1 VICRRIIVING
12 ERPITKHVE
21 TDMPDR
27 SRIVEKQLKQAC
39 QAAGARWA
47 AWIKRTEGGWVIGL
61 RHAFRSARVAALVD
75 YLVHPKEASWIAGAL
90 SGGRMRF
97 RSLPDGGKALGC
109 RRLYVFPAPEGPL
122 ALLVGAGE
130 LDEQQRGYFK
140 LLALNPGPFLAGQ
153 TLEVESPA
161 GTGVALGRPSEEA
174 TYLGEQASRN
184 LDLIHQVVHQIA
196 GLTALPEIARQA
208 AHCIAEFLNSEFI
221 AVLLLD
227 RSVGRLVAAG
237 IAGSQAHLLETG
249 ASFLVEG
256 EVAGSLDEMGW
267 SPLCNDV
274 ASDPDR
280 FSLVG
285 WRAGSQICLPLA
297 YGEQQFGLVDMES
310 RQRDA
315 FTDSDLLMFESLAGV
330 LSSVMM
336 CARRYEELQVL
347 VSHLQAAQETG
358 IDISSDLDLN
368 VLLDRA
374 VHRVR
379 GLLGTR
385 GAELAL
391 VDENQKMVEICIS
404 ANPWRDFR
412 KVSLPLWSGLLGR
425 VAVLGKPLIVND
437 YRNWEGKYQED
448 LPFNS
453 IAGVPLKYK
462 DEVIGVLAVTDDRPG
477 FTFNQEDIQHLELLA
492 PQIAISIRSAQLVE
506 ELRQRIAA
514 QQLAESRLVRSARL
528 AAVGEMTAGV
538 AHELN
543 NPLTSVAGFVELA
556 LSEMSPESPHF
567 EDLELV
573 LKEARR
579 AGAVVRQLLN
589 FSRPL
594 DLNPVP
600 TDLNALIQGVIPLVQ
615 HMARSRQVQIELELT
630 PDLLTIPLDATQIR
644 QVLLNLLHNGLYAM
658 EAGGAL
664 TVRTGQSEHDGANGL
679 IIQVQDTGVG
689 IPPENLERIFDPFFT
704 TRPPG
709 AGSGLGLWVS
719 HGIIND
725 HGGFIDVNSQVGDGT
740 CFTIWL
746 PLQPVE
752 DLACKTP

>member
-1 VICRRIIVING
+1 
-12 ERPITKHVE
+12 
-21 TDMPDR
+21 MPD
-27 SRIVEKQLKQAC
+27 SAKTAENQLKQAC
-39 QAAGARWA
+39 QASGARWA
-47 AWIKRTEGGWVIGL
+47 AWVNRTEGGWVIGPCYAL
-61 RHAFRSARVAALVD
+61 RKARAAALVD
-75 YLVHPKEASWIAGAL
+75 YLERPKEASWFAGAL

-97 RSLPDGGKALGC
+97 RSLPEGDKAFGC
-109 RRLYVFPAPEGPL
+109 RRLYVFPAPEGLL
-122 ALLVGAGE
+122 ALIVGATE
-130 LDEQQRGYFK
+130 LSEPQRGYFK
-140 LLALNPGPFLAGQ
+140 LLALNPAPFLPGL
-153 TLEVESPA
+153 TLEVELPE
-161 GTGVALGRPSEEA
+161 VAAVDLERPGGKETS
-174 TYLGEQASRN
+174 GQAARN
-184 LDLIHQVVHQIA
+184 LDLIHKVVHQIA

-208 AHCIAEFLNSEFI
+208 AHCIAEYLNTEFI

-227 RSVGRLVAAG
+227 RDGERLVAAG
-237 IAGSQAHLLETG
+237 IAGSQAHLLKAG
-249 ASFLVEG
+249 ASFTVEG
-256 EVAGSLDEMGW
+256 ELAARLNEMGRM
-267 SPLCNDV
+267 PLCNDV
-274 ASDPDR
+274 ARATDR

-285 WRAGSQICLPLA
+285 WRSGSQICLPLA
-297 YGEQQFGLVDMES
+297 FGEHQFGLVIMES
-310 RQRDA
+310 RQKDA
-315 FTDSDLLMFESLAGV
+315 FTERDLLMFESLAGI

-347 VSHLQAAQETG
+347 VNHLQAAQETG

-391 VDENQKMVEICIS
+391 VDEDRKMVEICIS

-412 KVSLPLWSGLLGR
+412 KFSLPLWSGLLGR

-437 YRNWEGKYQED
+437 YQNWEGKYQED

-462 DEVIGVLAVTDDRPG
+462 DEVIGVLAVSDDRPG
-477 FTFNQEDIQHLELLA
+477 FTFSQEDIQHLELLA
-492 PQIAISIRSAQLVE
+492 PQIAISIRNAQLVE
-506 ELRQRIAA
+506 ELRQRFAA
-514 QQLAESRLVRSARL
+514 QRLAESRLVRSARL

-543 NPLTSVAGFVELA
+543 NPLTTVAGFVELA
-556 LSEMSPESPHF
+556 LSEMPPESPHY
-567 EDLELV
+567 EDLKLV

-600 TDLNALIQGVIPLVQ
+600 TDLNALIQSVIPLVQ
-615 HMARSRQVQIELELT
+615 HMARSRQVQIQLELT
-630 PDLLTIPLDATQIR
+630 PGLHDIPLDGTQIR

-658 EAGGAL
+658 ESGGTL
-664 TVRTGQSEHDGANGL
+664 TVRTGQSERAGAEGL
-679 IIQVQDTGVG
+679 VIQVQDTGVG
-689 IPPENLERIFDPFFT
+689 IPAENLERIFDPFFT

-719 HGIIND
+719 HGIVQD
-725 HGGFIDVNSQVGDGT
+725 HGGFIDVHSQVGEGT
-740 CFTIWL
+740 CFTVWL
-746 PLQPVE
+746 PAQVE
-752 DLACKTP
+752 ERACQTS